1 MTATLVRAGQPA
13 RVSSAR
19 SRSRFRSGV
28 HPLRPCEKARQVAA
42 VPPDK
47 APEVFKPYFVGR
59 DAPVGFHTPAQIG
72 AAPGTKPISPGGAP
86 QEAQHHLSWL
96 RAFLDE

>member
-1 MTATLVRAGQPA
+1 MTPTLVLAARRARA
-13 RVSSAR
+13 SSAP

-42 VPPDK
+42 VLPDK
-47 APEVFKPYFVGR
+47 APEVLKSDFVGR
-59 DAPVGFHTPAQIG
+59 NAPVGFHAPAQIG

-96 RAFLDE
+96 RDFLD